1 MKCEKLILAA
11 CLALSPAQSRAIRKE
26 QWAADLR
33 DCAELEI
40 SRSSLLI
47 GALRSSTTARIHNII
62 ERGSKT
68 PSLAT
73 KRIDMRSAIGILAL
87 GLTIVGGAAVGI
99 REALPPVQDNPY
111 AAQSATGNATQDKS
125 VPSERDSLLLQPET
139 LIVNTDSENVL
150 DAFDR
155 GRDTGMQVTLV
166 SDKRY
171 SVTID
176 PSMSMD
182 SVTIVD
188 PKSGNILD
196 SFPMNNNGL
205 LPR

>member
-1 MKCEKLILAA
+1 MKCEKLVLAV
-11 CLALSPAQSRAIRKE
+11 CLALSPAKSRAIRRE

-40 SRSSLLI
+40 PRSALLI
-47 GALRSSTTARIHNII
+47 GALRSSTTARIHDII
-62 ERGSKT
+62 ERASKT
-68 PSLAT
+68 PSHAT
-73 KRIDMRSAIGILAL
+73 RGINMRSTIGILAM
-87 GLTIVGGAAVGI
+87 GLTIVSGAAVGI
-99 REALPPVQDNPY
+99 HEILPSVQKNPH
-111 AAQSATGNATQDKS
+111 AEQSITGNATQEKS
-125 VPSERDSLLLQPET
+125 VSIEPDSLHFPPET
-139 LIVNTDSENVL
+139 LIVNTASDNVL

-155 GRDTGMQVTLV
+155 ARDTGMQVTLV

-182 SVTIVD
+182 SVAIIDV
-188 PKSGNILD
+188 KSGSILD

-205 LPR
+205 LSR